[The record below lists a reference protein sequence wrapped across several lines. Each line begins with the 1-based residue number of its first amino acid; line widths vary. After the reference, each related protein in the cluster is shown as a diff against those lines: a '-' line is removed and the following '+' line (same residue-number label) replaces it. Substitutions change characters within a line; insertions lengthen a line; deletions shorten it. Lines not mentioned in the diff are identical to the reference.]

1 MRKFIAPLV
10 LGALAVAVALP
21 AGAHTRHTHHGK
33 ARCGQTHGGWESSST
48 AASAA
53 SSAGATPAARP

>member
-33 ARCGQTHGGWESSST
+33 ARCGQTHGKANMRERSLIESVNT
-48 AASAA
+48 TV
-53 SSAGATPAARP
+53 GE